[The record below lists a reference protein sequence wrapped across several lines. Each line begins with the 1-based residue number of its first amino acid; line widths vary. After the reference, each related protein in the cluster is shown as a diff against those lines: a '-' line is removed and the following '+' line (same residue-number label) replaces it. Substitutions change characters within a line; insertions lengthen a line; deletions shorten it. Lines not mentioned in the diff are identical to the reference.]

1 MNNGGRRRPGPDMTS
16 RREIGRGGVALQ
28 HAREPAITD
37 EIQRWRPQ
45 EQCVG
50 PAFPARAAILG
61 APNGCSSGSK
71 VAAG

>member
-1 MNNGGRRRPGPDMTS
+1 
-16 RREIGRGGVALQ
+16 VALQ

-61 APNGCSSGSK
+61 APNGCGGGGK